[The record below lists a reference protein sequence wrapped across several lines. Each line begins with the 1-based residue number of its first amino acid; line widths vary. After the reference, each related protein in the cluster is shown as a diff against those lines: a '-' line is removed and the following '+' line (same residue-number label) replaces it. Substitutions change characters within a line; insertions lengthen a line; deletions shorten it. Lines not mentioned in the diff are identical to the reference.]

1 MSESTERKYPS
12 RNYTKAGNV
21 SGTRVKR
28 QASRNKRQRD
38 RREKKSFVSERI
50 LSDLSVGTLTWVL
63 LSAFILKV
71 SDAPDT
77 RICLIL
83 LPAYFIP
90 AVYRKIQNEAE

>member
-1 MSESTERKYPS
+1 MTKLNEARKYSS

-38 RREKKSFVSERI
+38 RREKKNSVSERI
-50 LSDLSVGTLTWVL
+50 LSDLSVGTLTWGL

-71 SDAPDT
+71 SGAPDT

-83 LPAYFIP
+83 LPVYFVP
-90 AVYRKIQNEAE
+90 AAYRKIQDD

>member
-1 MSESTERKYPS
+1 MSESTARKYPS

-21 SGTRVKR
+21 PGTQVKS

-38 RREKKSFVSERI
+38 RREKKNFVSERI
-50 LSDLSVGTLTWVL
+50 LSDLSVGTLTWGL

-71 SDAPDT
+71 SGSPDT

-83 LPAYFIP
+83 LPVYFVP
-90 AVYRKIQNEAE
+90 AAYRKIQDD

>member
-1 MSESTERKYPS
+1 MTKLNEARKYSS

-38 RREKKSFVSERI
+38 RREKKNSVSERI
-50 LSDLSVGTLTWVL
+50 LSDLSVGTLTWGL

-71 SDAPDT
+71 SGALDT

-83 LPAYFIP
+83 LPVYFVPAAYQ
-90 AVYRKIQNEAE
+90 KIQDD

>member
-1 MSESTERKYPS
+1 MTKLNEARKYLS

-38 RREKKSFVSERI
+38 RREKKNSVSERI
-50 LSDLSVGTLTWVL
+50 LSDLSVGTLTWGL

-71 SDAPDT
+71 SGALDT

-83 LPAYFIP
+83 LPVYFVP
-90 AVYRKIQNEAE
+90 TAYRKIQDD

>member
-1 MSESTERKYPS
+1 MTKLNEARKYSS

-38 RREKKSFVSERI
+38 RKEKKNSVSERI
-50 LSDLSVGTLTWVL
+50 LSDLSVGTLTWGL

-71 SDAPDT
+71 SGALDT

-83 LPAYFIP
+83 LPVYFVP
-90 AVYRKIQNEAE
+90 AAYRKIQDD

>member
-1 MSESTERKYPS
+1 MSESTARKYPS

-38 RREKKSFVSERI
+38 RREKKNFVSERI
-50 LSDLSVGTLTWVL
+50 LSDLSVGTLTWGL

-71 SDAPDT
+71 SGSPDT
-77 RICLIL
+77 HICLIL
-83 LPAYFIP
+83 LPVYFVP
-90 AVYRKIQNEAE
+90 AAYRKIQDD

>member
-1 MSESTERKYPS
+1 MSESTARKYPS

-28 QASRNKRQRD
+28 QTSRNKRQRD
-38 RREKKSFVSERI
+38 RREKKNFVSERI
-50 LSDLSVGTLTWVL
+50 LSDLSVGTLTWGL

-71 SDAPDT
+71 SGSPDT

-83 LPAYFIP
+83 LPVYFVP
-90 AVYRKIQNEAE
+90 AAYRKIQDD

>member
-1 MSESTERKYPS
+1 MTKLNEARKYSS

-38 RREKKSFVSERI
+38 RKEKKNSVSERI
-50 LSDLSVGTLTWVL
+50 LSDLPVGTLTWGL

-71 SDAPDT
+71 SGALDT

-83 LPAYFIP
+83 LPVYFVP
-90 AVYRKIQNEAE
+90 AAYRKIQDD

>member
-1 MSESTERKYPS
+1 MTKLNEARKYSS
-12 RNYTKAGNV
+12 RNYTK

-38 RREKKSFVSERI
+38 RREKKNSVSERI
-50 LSDLSVGTLTWVL
+50 LSDLSVGTLTWGL

-71 SDAPDT
+71 SGALDT

-83 LPAYFIP
+83 LPVYFVP
-90 AVYRKIQNEAE
+90 AAYRKIQDD

>member
-1 MSESTERKYPS
+1 MTKLNEARKYSS

-38 RREKKSFVSERI
+38 RKKKKNSVSERI
-50 LSDLSVGTLTWVL
+50 LSDLSVGTLTWGL

-71 SDAPDT
+71 SGALDT

-83 LPAYFIP
+83 LPVYFVP
-90 AVYRKIQNEAE
+90 AAYRKIQDD

>member
-1 MSESTERKYPS
+1 MTKLNEARKYSS

-38 RREKKSFVSERI
+38 RKEKKNSVSERI
-50 LSDLSVGTLTWVL
+50 LSDLSVGTLTWGL
-63 LSAFILKV
+63 LSSFILKV
-71 SDAPDT
+71 SGALDT

-83 LPAYFIP
+83 LPVYFVP
-90 AVYRKIQNEAE
+90 AAYRKIQDD

>member
-1 MSESTERKYPS
+1 LSESTARKYPS

-28 QASRNKRQRD
+28 QTSRNKRQRD
-38 RREKKSFVSERI
+38 RREKKNFVSERI
-50 LSDLSVGTLTWVL
+50 LSDLSVGTLTWGL

-71 SDAPDT
+71 SGSPDT

-83 LPAYFIP
+83 LPVYFVP
-90 AVYRKIQNEAE
+90 AAYRKIQDD

>member
-1 MSESTERKYPS
+1 MTKLNEARKCSS

-38 RREKKSFVSERI
+38 RKEKKNSVSERI
-50 LSDLSVGTLTWVL
+50 LSDLSVGTLTWGL

-71 SDAPDT
+71 SGALDT

-83 LPAYFIP
+83 LPVYFVP
-90 AVYRKIQNEAE
+90 AAYRKIQDD

>member
-1 MSESTERKYPS
+1 MTKLNKARKYSS

-38 RREKKSFVSERI
+38 RREKKNSVSERI
-50 LSDLSVGTLTWVL
+50 LSDLSVGTLTWGL

-71 SDAPDT
+71 SGALDT

-83 LPAYFIP
+83 LPVYFVP
-90 AVYRKIQNEAE
+90 AAYRKIQDD

>member
-1 MSESTERKYPS
+1 MTKLNEARKYSS

-38 RREKKSFVSERI
+38 RREKKNSVSERI
-50 LSDLSVGTLTWVL
+50 LSDLSVGTLKWGL

-71 SDAPDT
+71 SGALDT

-83 LPAYFIP
+83 LPVYFVP
-90 AVYRKIQNEAE
+90 AAYRKIQDD